1 MPRATPHAKAMHYT
15 PGILSVMQTVG
26 NQIRLARLR
35 RKYSVTLI
43 AERAGVS
50 RQTVWKIEKGDPSVA
65 FGIYAKV
72 LQAIGLR
79 EDLLLIAKD
88 DELGRILQ
96 DAELER
102 KYKKTDKR

>member
-1 MPRATPHAKAMHYT
+1 MARAKRNAKAMCYT
-15 PGILSVMQTVG
+15 HGIQETMETVG
-26 NQIRLARLR
+26 NQIRLARMR
-35 RKYSVTLI
+35 RKYTINLV

-50 RQTVWKIEKGDPSVA
+50 RQTIWKVEKGDPSVA

-79 EDLLLIAKD
+79 SDLLLLAKD

-102 KYKKTDKR
+102 KYKK